1 MIVQLMIDFCFWIKW
16 NMIGL
21 WFWFHLIV
29 DILYPCKSF
38 LLEGKKWYKQM
49 KLLEKY
55 KLQDLINHTKY
66 NSISNYYGA
75 LKLKTWQ
82 VLVLSLYFLKLRKSL
97 NHMTWLYGKTES
109 LVMISDFECQVWC
122 EIKVRVMLQIW

>member
-1 MIVQLMIDFCFWIKW
+1 
-16 NMIGL
+16 
-21 WFWFHLIV
+21 
-29 DILYPCKSF
+29 
-38 LLEGKKWYKQM
+38 M

-55 KLQDLINHTKY
+55 KLQDLINHTTY

-97 NHMTWLYGKTES
+97 NHMT
-109 LVMISDFECQVWC
+109 
-122 EIKVRVMLQIW
+122 